1 MAVDMVVEADRTSY
15 YVVLVGVSLG
25 KLRHPYLRS

>member
-1 MAVDMVVEADRTSY
+1 MEAVDMVVEADH
-15 YVVLVGVSLG
+15 VVLVGVSLG